1 MRPYELKK
9 WRPLNLLDWWPIED
23 EPCHKPQIDPQ
34 IHIMKVGEDSSE
46 KRLAWVNAKTK
57 SLADCF

>member
-1 MRPYELKK
+1 METLTFQISG
-9 WRPLNLLDWWPIED
+9 LCIED

-46 KRLAWVNAKTK
+46 KRLAWVKAKTK